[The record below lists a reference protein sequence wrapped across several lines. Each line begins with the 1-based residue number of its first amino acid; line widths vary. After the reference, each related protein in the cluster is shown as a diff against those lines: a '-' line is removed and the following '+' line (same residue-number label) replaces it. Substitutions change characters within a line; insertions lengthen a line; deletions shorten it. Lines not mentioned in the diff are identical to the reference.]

1 MADVS
6 IIIPTRNR
14 ADSLAAA
21 LESIAEQTVGHN
33 RFEVLVVDNGST
45 DDTINIVYGFKSFLP
60 NLRYF
65 SADNPG
71 LHVGRHKG
79 LLEAKAEILSFID
92 DDVDVFPT
100 WLEGIAKAFEDPA
113 VVLVGGKILPKF
125 ESTPP
130 QWLKRMW
137 TKKSTEGYILG
148 YLSLLDLG
156 QTIKEISPYHVFGC
170 NFSIRK
176 STLLNAKGFHPDGMP
191 QELIRFRGDG
201 ETHIARYILNKKLK
215 ALYHPRASIY
225 HRIPVERMTETYF
238 FKRAYNQGI
247 SDSYTLTREGRLKD
261 RLKIIYQ
268 KIKQK
273 IRKRFGNS
281 MEYRIR
287 QAYLAGFDYHQQE
300 VKKDQRLYQWVI
312 METYMDAPLPVINDI

>member
-14 ADSLAAA
+14 AVSLAAA
-21 LESIAEQTVGHN
+21 LESIAKQTVGHN

-45 DDTINIVYGFKSFLP
+45 DHTANMVDGFRASLP

-65 SADNPG
+65 LADNPG

-79 LLEAKAEILSFID
+79 LFEAKAEILSFID
-92 DDVDVFPT
+92 DDVEVFQT
-100 WLEGIAKAFEDPA
+100 WLEGIAKAFEDPE

-125 ESTPP
+125 ETTPP

-156 QTIKEISPYHVFGC
+156 QTIKEISPNYVFGC

-176 STLLNAKGFHPDGMP
+176 SIVLNAKGFHPDGMP
-191 QELIRFRGDG
+191 QAFTRFRGDG
-201 ETHIARYILNKKLK
+201 ETHISKYVSSKKYK
-215 ALYHPRASIY
+215 ALYNPKASVY
-225 HRIPVERMTETYF
+225 HRIPAERMTETYF
-238 FKRAYNQGI
+238 LKRAYNQGI
-247 SDSYTLTREGRLKD
+247 SNSYTLTREGRPKDWLKLNYQKFKHMTRKFLGD
-261 RLKIIYQ
+261 RL
-268 KIKQK
+268 
-273 IRKRFGNS
+273 
-281 MEYRIR
+281 EYRIR
-287 QAYLAGFDYHQQE
+287 QAYFAGFDYHQKE
-300 VKKDQRLYQWVI
+300 VKKDRNLYEWVTR
-312 METYMDAPLPVINDI
+312 ETYLDTPSPIIKEK